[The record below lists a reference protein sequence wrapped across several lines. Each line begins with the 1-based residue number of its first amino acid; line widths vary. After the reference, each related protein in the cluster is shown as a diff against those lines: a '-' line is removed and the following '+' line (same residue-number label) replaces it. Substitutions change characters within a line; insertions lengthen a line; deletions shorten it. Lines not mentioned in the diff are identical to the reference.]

1 MLKRFIVK
9 KNERAALL
17 RNGDFERIL
26 NQGRHYF
33 FDPFGELSLTVW
45 NTDAPMLDTDI
56 VDYLRQN
63 DPAEAERHF
72 VCMDLNEDEVGLRYE
87 NDVLAEVLAPAS
99 RRVFWR
105 GLVAQRLEK
114 VDLRAGAA
122 LPAEMV
128 KRLLQPSLRGRP
140 VLGMNGVF
148 VAQVPAAH
156 VGLLRIDGVQQP
168 LLQPGVS
175 AYWRFNRDLQWELVD
190 TRWQTMEVSG
200 QEILTRDKVGLRLNL
215 AATWRFDDVIGAF
228 AKLAK
233 PADHLYRE
241 LQFGLRAAVGTRN
254 LDELLENKQL
264 IDEVVGEHVAKK
276 LAGFGLEIGGVG
288 VKDIVLPG
296 EMKAILAQVV
306 EAGKAAEA
314 NVIRRREETAATR
327 SLLNTAKVMEDN
339 PTALRLK
346 ELETLE
352 RVAER
357 IDRISVFGGLDQV
370 LNGLVT
376 LAK

>member
-9 KNERAALL
+9 KNQRAALL

-26 NQGRHYF
+26 NPGRHYF
-33 FDPFGELSLTVW
+33 LDPFNALSLTIW
-45 NTDAPMLDTDI
+45 ETDTPMSDFDV
-56 VDYLRQN
+56 VDYLRQS
-63 DPAEAERHF
+63 DPEEAEAQF
-72 VCMDLNEDEVGLRYE
+72 CCMELSEQEAGLRFE
-87 NDVLAEVLAPAS
+87 NDVLVEILPPAA

-105 GLVAQRLEK
+105 GLVQHRLEK

-122 LPAEMV
+122 LPDELTR
-128 KRLLQPSLRGRP
+128 RLLQSGLRGKP
-140 VLGMNGVF
+140 LLGLNGVLIT
-148 VAQVPAAH
+148 QVPAYCY
-156 VGLLRIDGVQQP
+156 GLLRIDGEVQP
-168 LLQPGVS
+168 LLASGVR
-175 AYWRFNRDLQWELVD
+175 AWWRFNRDLQFELVD
-190 TRWQTMEVSG
+190 TRWQALEVSG

-215 AATWRFDDVIGAF
+215 AATWRYADVLTAF
-228 AKLAK
+228 GKLAK
-233 PADHLYRE
+233 PAEHLYRE

-264 IDEVVGEHVAKK
+264 IDEAVSAHLAGKM
-276 LAGFGLEIGGVG
+276 AGFGLEVGSIG

-370 LNGLVT
+370 LNGLV
-376 LAK
+376 KIGV

>member
-26 NQGRHYF
+26 NPGRHYF

-140 VLGMNGVF
+140 VLGLNGVF
-148 VAQVPAAH
+148 IAQVPAAH

-168 LLQPGVS
+168 LLLPGVS

-233 PADHLYRE
+233 PAEHLYRE